1 MFSKIGFCPIIF
13 SPALNYPF
21 MEKTESQQI
30 TSLLVEWSNGNQT
43 ALENLMPLVYDELR
57 RIAHRFMRRQSV
69 GHTFQTTELIHEAY
83 LKLAKSEDRNWQNR
97 AHFFGVAA
105 RAMRHI
111 LVDYARSKHS
121 RKRGGWQE
129 KVTLDESVAA
139 SFQKSDEL
147 IQLDDAMKQ
156 LATLDERK
164 CRVVELKYFGG
175 LTNEEIAEVLKI
187 SPETVKRDWRFSRTW
202 LLRELT
208 V

>member
-1 MFSKIGFCPIIF
+1 
-13 SPALNYPF
+13 
-21 MEKTESQQI
+21 MENFDSQQI
-30 TSLLVEWSNGNQT
+30 TRLLVEWGNGNQT

-57 RIAHRFMRRQSV
+57 RMARRFMRRQSA

-83 LKLAKSEDRNWQNR
+83 LKIAKSSEQNWQNR

-105 RAMRHI
+105 QAMRHI

-129 KVTLDESVAA
+129 KVTLDD
-139 SFQKSDEL
+139 SFAVSSQNSDEVIL
-147 IQLDDAMKQ
+147 LDDAMKE
-156 LATLDERK
+156 LAALDNRK
-164 CRVVELKYFGG
+164 AQVVELKYFGG
-175 LTNEEIAEVLKI
+175 LTTEEIAEVLKI

-208 V
+208 